1 MGLFDNNNGS
11 LFGSDHTTDG
21 TPSPPPSGSP
31 SNPFDGSGN
40 PFGGLGSKL
49 DDSGGMFDG
58 SGVDISGGWKQE
70 AKTIGKGL
78 AQMVMYGLAAGLIV
92 VVLFVSAQDLVWLT
106 KKEHIS
112 SIPTNIKAPP
122 YAKGQVTGHKFLYGY
137 GAPYSFKDHPILFPF
152 IPCNFPK
159 LQTFFHIKPWI
170 GKTLA
175 HTWADSRNLLKVV
188 LNGLSG
194 LNIWIKMLGGV
205 FIMLGMLI
213 LTPIVSTIFT
223 FVSAFRTNVGW
234 SILATIFGILP
245 LISLFVTISQFLV
258 MIWYL
263 FFSTLTTHA
272 GRNFIKESVYEHRKH
287 LRLLYILVVIGMSP
301 LYLPRLITVGMI
313 VGILLFGY

>member
-1 MGLFDNNNGS
+1 
-11 LFGSDHTTDG
+11 
-21 TPSPPPSGSP
+21 
-31 SNPFDGSGN
+31 
-40 PFGGLGSKL
+40 
-49 DDSGGMFDG
+49 
-58 SGVDISGGWKQE
+58 
-70 AKTIGKGL
+70 
-78 AQMVMYGLAAGLIV
+78 
-92 VVLFVSAQDLVWLT
+92 
-106 KKEHIS
+106 
-112 SIPTNIKAPP
+112 
-122 YAKGQVTGHKFLYGY
+122 
-137 GAPYSFKDHPILFPF
+137 
-152 IPCNFPK
+152 
-159 LQTFFHIKPWI
+159 
-170 GKTLA
+170 
-175 HTWADSRNLLKVV
+175 
-188 LNGLSG
+188 
-194 LNIWIKMLGGV
+194 
-205 FIMLGMLI
+205 MLGMLI